1 METLTTNV
9 DWLSDAARLRAFVAV
24 IEQGGFT
31 RAAQALGVTQ
41 PTVSTLVAS
50 LEKRLGTPLLERA
63 RSGAQPTA
71 AGTAFLPFC
80 RRILETAEQAGRSVI
95 AAVSEASH
103 HLTIA
108 GGEGLVIYALPPALA
123 LLSQRRPQLEI
134 TVTSVDLDRAIGD
147 LRDGQVDCVL
157 ATRDVTPSDLTFR
170 AVQWD
175 PLVLIAPPNHPLA
188 ADVATIADLAHV
200 PLVTREAGRADRM
213 AIDALLREARI
224 EPPRRTV
231 VASLEGVKQAVMAGL
246 GLALVPA
253 LAVRGNLASGR
264 LVTVA
269 IDAEMPSVEW
279 GLVTARR
286 EASPVVDQLLW
297 ALAESARSAV
307 PNGHATPPKEV

>member
-1 METLTTNV
+1 MFSMDPLTTNV

-31 RAAQALGVTQ
+31 RAADALGITQ

-50 LEKRLGTPLLERA
+50 LEKRMGTPLLERA
-63 RSGAQPTA
+63 RSGAQPTEAGA
-71 AGTAFLPFC
+71 ALLPYA
-80 RRILETAEQAGRSVI
+80 RRILATAEQAGRSVI

-103 HLTIA
+103 HLTVA

-123 LLSQRRPQLEI
+123 LLAERRPQLEI

-157 ATRDVTPSDLTFR
+157 ATRDVTPGDLTFR
-170 AVQWD
+170 PVQVD
-175 PLVLIAPPNHPLA
+175 PLVLIAPPGHPLA
-188 ADVATIADLAHV
+188 SGARSIDDLATV

-213 AIDALLREARI
+213 AIDAILRTAGI
-224 EPPRRTV
+224 EPQRRTV

-264 LVTVA
+264 LVTVT
-269 IDAEMPSVEW
+269 IDSEMPSVEW

-286 EASPVVDQLLW
+286 EPSAVVDQLLW
-297 ALAESARSAV
+297 ALAESARSAL
-307 PNGHATPPKEV
+307 PSGRTA